1 MIKFLAVIDYKASKG
16 YSGFEKVDLHSNDL
30 ISAMFECEN
39 LLCED
44 VYLIRI
50 AKKTGKTTR
59 INGEKVANYKEIL
72 CNRGSG
78 WHACDNEHCEAPLVW
93 TRYESVKHKD
103 CITYELAQ

>member
-30 ISAMFECEN
+30 ISAMSECEK

-50 AKKTGKTTR
+50 AKKTGKTMR
-59 INGEKVANYKEIL
+59 INGEKVAKYTEIL

-78 WHACDNEHCEAPLVW
+78 WHACDNEHCEEPFTWA
-93 TRYESVKHKD
+93 RHESVKYKD
-103 CITYELAQ
+103 FITYEIA